1 MNLEQWI
8 DTDLGKQIWHRKY
21 QVGEETFDEWLDRVS
36 NRNEQVKQ
44 LIKERKFLF
53 GGRILASRGV
63 TDRKVTYSN
72 CYVLPQV
79 GDSIEDIYDTA
90 KYLARTFS
98 YGGGCGIDISL
109 LRPKGSPVNNA
120 AMTTTGAVSFMDTF
134 NQVSQTIGQKGRRG
148 ALMMS
153 MDVNHEEIEDFINVK
168 TQNKKLEECNISVR
182 ADDLFMTRVIA
193 GDGNA
198 NELMHKLAENNWD
211 WGEPGMLFWDSIN
224 KHTLLSEY
232 IKKGEFEFAGVNPC
246 LVGDTM
252 IQTVEG
258 PKAIKDLVGTTPYVY
273 CMNDDGKLIIRQAS
287 KVWKTRENAELVE
300 IDFNRGK
307 LICTLEHK
315 IFTRNRGWV
324 KAIDLQPKDRLNG
337 LGFSKGNEID
347 EFIKLTSDTKYYPHH
362 RFIMEQMGFDI
373 EGKDI
378 HHKDKNHLNN
388 VFSNLEVLDHAEHS
402 MHTNLGH
409 KCYADKDLVNGQ
421 FIAKAVK
428 AKPKKTNSVNRANNG
443 KNFIVKSVT
452 KLDYTADVYD
462 MTVEGVHNF
471 IANNIIVH
479 NCAEEPLP
487 AGGSCLLGALNLS
500 EFVTDP
506 FGKKPAFNLP
516 EFRKAVNI
524 AIEALNEVLDEG
536 LDLHP
541 LQIQRDTVR
550 DWRQIG
556 LGIMGFADALVKLR
570 IPYGSKRCMNLIN
583 VIGKELVNTG
593 LQQSAIL
600 AGKKGSFA
608 KYNEKYILNSN
619 FINRGCITEQ
629 TKKLIQTYGLR
640 NSQLFTIAPTGS
652 IGTMLGISTGVE
664 PIYDVNEYTRT
675 TKSLQDEETTYTE
688 YPKVIQQA
696 ITADDINMS
705 TDRPAYIVGAKDLN
719 YLERVTT
726 QATWQKWIDASI
738 SSTVNLPVD
747 ATVDDIF
754 KLYVAAHELG
764 CKGVTVFRD
773 GCKKAGI
780 LKGNTQQEDKPP
792 VEVPDIAIDFEDT
805 DIDHC
810 VAMGSKLQTGCGSL
824 WMTVYFNPLT
834 GKLCHIFLNKGSSG
848 GCNSYMVG
856 LSRLISLAGKRGA
869 TVEEIID
876 QLESVV
882 ACPSFVK
889 RKWSIGDTSAGK
901 CCPEA
906 IGKEL
911 RVLYARFKES
921 FMREPLVKYIVK
933 EEPKP
938 QINELA
944 KCPECGEDL
953 SHIGGCVS
961 CANCGYSKCD

>member
-198 NELMHKLAENNWD
+198 NELMQKLAENNWD

-232 IKKGEFEFAGVNPC
+232 IKKGEFEFAGVNP
-246 LVGDTM
+246 
-252 IQTVEG
+252 
-258 PKAIKDLVGTTPYVY
+258 
-273 CMNDDGKLIIRQAS
+273 
-287 KVWKTRENAELVE
+287 
-300 IDFNRGK
+300 
-307 LICTLEHK
+307 
-315 IFTRNRGWV
+315 
-324 KAIDLQPKDRLNG
+324 
-337 LGFSKGNEID
+337 
-347 EFIKLTSDTKYYPHH
+347 
-362 RFIMEQMGFDI
+362 
-373 EGKDI
+373 
-378 HHKDKNHLNN
+378 
-388 VFSNLEVLDHAEHS
+388 
-402 MHTNLGH
+402 
-409 KCYADKDLVNGQ
+409 
-421 FIAKAVK
+421 
-428 AKPKKTNSVNRANNG
+428 
-443 KNFIVKSVT
+443 
-452 KLDYTADVYD
+452 
-462 MTVEGVHNF
+462 
-471 IANNIIVH
+471 
-479 NCAEEPLP
+479 CAEEPLP

-524 AIEALNEVLDEG
+524 AIEALNDVLDEG

-608 KYNEKYILNSN
+608 KYNEEYILNSN
-619 FINRGCITEQ
+619 FINRGGCITEQ
-629 TKKLIQTYGLR
+629 TRKLIQTYGLR

-780 LKGNTQQEDKPP
+780 LNGNTQQEDKPP

-911 RVLYARFKES
+911 RVLYARFKQS

-933 EEPKP
+933 EEPKS